1 MKLLV
6 LFTVSMAT
14 SASTNPLPKG
24 LIGGWVGTLEYRD
37 YSDDSRE
44 KLGTLLRI
52 YKHEGDDR
60 LVFRYVYDDGPHK
73 VVQDEDL
80 VQIDEAKNSYV
91 QFSSDGK
98 ESDRYAITGLAGLTD
113 GGFGTFL
120 LSGKGTENGVSVV
133 VRETFRIQS
142 DCLDILRESKLPGKS
157 WLFRHEF
164 SFKRVTQ
171 PKAK

>member
-1 MKLLV
+1 MKLPL
-6 LFTVSMAT
+6 LIALLALRTVT
-14 SASTNPLPKG
+14 TELPHA
-24 LIGGWVGTLEYRD
+24 LIGSWVGTLEYRD

-91 QFSSDGK
+91 QFSSDGQ
-98 ESDRYAITGLAGLTD
+98 ESDRYSITGLAGLTD
-113 GGFGTFL
+113 GGFGTFSL
-120 LSGKGTENGVSVV
+120 TGKGTENGVSVE

-142 DCLDILRESKLPGKS
+142 DSLDILRESKLPGKA

-164 SFKRVTQ
+164 SFKRVIQ